1 MRFSLIRLSP
11 GQSTGRIPQRHL
23 GLATGPS
30 DPRGSSTRR
39 SWPLRSHTRLE
50 ALRYDGLCCPRRS
63 SLVRPPPT
71 SARRSAT
78 SRAALIGFAVTGSPK
93 AASPEAGDS
102 GAETDLSCSVLD
114 CVIVPLPLRRRVSGA
129 AFQGLHTVHG
139 LHPGGLGLGTR
150 MFPAHARVL
159 HDADTGFLSYG
170 PITCSPPQRRLC
182 HGASTVRSPLPP
194 ATSYG
199 AAWPLPR
206 PDSHRQAQHSFQDTH
221 PRRTYERDH

>member
-1 MRFSLIRLSP
+1 MLSAPIIASTPSSDFRSALRHFTGCAYRLRRYRQPQGGKPWSRGFRCRDGSLLFRAGLCDRSAPITPTGLWCCIPR
-11 GQSTGRIPQRHL
+11 STH
-23 GLATGPS
+23 
-30 DPRGSSTRR
+30 R
-39 SWPLRSHTRLE
+39 SWPS
-50 ALRYDGLCCPRRS
+50 PW
-63 SLVRPPPT
+63 
-71 SARRSAT
+71 
-78 SRAALIGFAVTGSPK
+78 GS
-93 AASPEAGDS
+93 
-102 GAETDLSCSVLD
+102 
-114 CVIVPLPLRRRVSGA
+114 
-129 AFQGLHTVHG
+129 
-139 LHPGGLGLGTR
+139 GLGTR

-221 PRRTYERDH
+221 PRRNYGSDHLATAESVIIVNMDLPLESHQVFAAAS